1 MKKRPIDYLI
11 LVNPFH
17 KIPETYFDNLEL
29 VEMRGYDNERFRVEK
44 SAAQQFRELERATSA
59 KGIPIL
65 LSSAYRSVE
74 KQRQIK
80 EEFTAEYGEDY
91 AKRYVAEPGCSEHH
105 TGLALDFVAK
115 IRGKWLIENDEIISR
130 ASELQPVYDLLPKY
144 GFILRYLKGKEKI
157 TGYPAEPWHIRYLGD
172 PEIAAEITARRIT
185 LEEYC
190 EQQSLSATRTGSTT
204 FTTTAPAGR
213 RPPSSFRVFVA
224 SCAKNDISFAFSGAY
239 MCLSKPFI
247 LKNGLKT

>member
-1 MKKRPIDYLI
+1 MSPADYLI

-17 KIPETYFDNLEL
+17 KIPEAYFQSLEL
-29 VEMRGYDNERFRVEK
+29 VEMRGYDNEIFRVEK
-44 SAAQQFRELERATSA
+44 AAAQHFRELGKASSA

-80 EEFTAEYGEDY
+80 EEFTIEYGEDY
-91 AKRYVAEPGCSEHH
+91 AKRYVAEPGYSEHH

-115 IRGKWLIENDEIISR
+115 IGGKWLIENDEIMDR
-130 ASELQPVYDLLPKY
+130 TSEFQPVYYLLPQY

-172 PEIAAEITARRIT
+172 PKIAAEITAQGIT

-190 EQQSLSATRTGSTT
+190 EQQ
-204 FTTTAPAGR
+204 
-213 RPPSSFRVFVA
+213 
-224 SCAKNDISFAFSGAY
+224 
-239 MCLSKPFI
+239 
-247 LKNGLKT
+247 

>member
-1 MKKRPIDYLI
+1 METRHKDYLI

-17 KIPETYFDNLEL
+17 KIPEFYFDNLEL
-29 VEMRGYDNERFRVEK
+29 VEMCGYDNELFRVEK

-80 EEFTAEYGEDY
+80 EEFT
-91 AKRYVAEPGCSEHH
+91 
-105 TGLALDFVAK
+105 VAK

-190 EQQSLSATRTGSTT
+190 EQQ
-204 FTTTAPAGR
+204 
-213 RPPSSFRVFVA
+213 
-224 SCAKNDISFAFSGAY
+224 
-239 MCLSKPFI
+239 
-247 LKNGLKT
+247 

>member
-190 EQQSLSATRTGSTT
+190 EQQ
-204 FTTTAPAGR
+204 
-213 RPPSSFRVFVA
+213 
-224 SCAKNDISFAFSGAY
+224 
-239 MCLSKPFI
+239 
-247 LKNGLKT
+247 

>member
-1 MKKRPIDYLI
+1 METRHTDYLI

-17 KIPETYFDNLEL
+17 KIPETYFESLEL
-29 VEMRGYDNERFRVEK
+29 VEMRGYDNEVFRVEK
-44 SAAQQFRELERATSA
+44 AAAQQFRELQKAASA

-91 AKRYVAEPGCSEHH
+91 AKRYVAEPGYSEHH

-115 IRGKWLIENDEIISR
+115 TRGKWLIESDEIINR
-130 ASELQPVYDLLPKY
+130 AGELQPVYDLLPKY
-144 GFILRYLKGKEKI
+144 GFILRYLKGKEKN
-157 TGYPAEPWHIRYLGD
+157 TGYPAEPWHIRYLGN
-172 PEIAAEITARRIT
+172 PEIATEIAARGIT

-190 EQQSLSATRTGSTT
+190 EQR
-204 FTTTAPAGR
+204 
-213 RPPSSFRVFVA
+213 
-224 SCAKNDISFAFSGAY
+224 
-239 MCLSKPFI
+239 
-247 LKNGLKT
+247 

>member
-1 MKKRPIDYLI
+1 METRHKDYLI

-17 KIPETYFDNLEL
+17 KIPEFYFDNLEL
-29 VEMRGYDNERFRVEK
+29 VEMCGYDNELFRVEK

-144 GFILRYLKGKEKI
+144 GFILR
-157 TGYPAEPWHIRYLGD
+157 
-172 PEIAAEITARRIT
+172 
-185 LEEYC
+185 
-190 EQQSLSATRTGSTT
+190 
-204 FTTTAPAGR
+204 
-213 RPPSSFRVFVA
+213 
-224 SCAKNDISFAFSGAY
+224 
-239 MCLSKPFI
+239 
-247 LKNGLKT
+247 

>member
-1 MKKRPIDYLI
+1 MKKRSIDYLI

-17 KIPETYFDNLEL
+17 KIPEAYFDNLEL
-29 VEMRGYDNERFRVEK
+29 VEMRGYDNEVFRVEK
-44 SAAQQFRELERATSA
+44 AAAQQFRELEKASSA
-59 KGIPIL
+59 MGIPIL

-80 EEFTAEYGEDY
+80 EEFTTEYGADY

-115 IRGKWLIENDEIISR
+115 IRGKWLIENDEIMSR
-130 ASELQPVYDLLPKY
+130 AAEFQPIYDILPKY
-144 GFILRYLKGKEKI
+144 GFILRYLKGKEMI

-172 PEIAAEITARRIT
+172 PEVAAEITARGIT

-190 EQQSLSATRTGSTT
+190 E
-204 FTTTAPAGR
+204 R
-213 RPPSSFRVFVA
+213 R
-224 SCAKNDISFAFSGAY
+224 
-239 MCLSKPFI
+239 
-247 LKNGLKT
+247 